1 MTVTKITL
9 IFSILFSPCLC
20 VSYPINLTVPLINTT
35 DYLNSYLIKYNM
47 SLSNIS
53 QTVFETNLLTVL
65 EHNLNYRFGKTTYT
79 KDLNHF
85 ASTDVLE
92 KSKHLKISK
101 LPLNMNGNKGVYREY
116 KPIRL
121 DNRVNL
127 VYYDNYDWRD
137 YGFRT
142 MVRDQGDCGSCWA
155 ITVVGA
161 LESRAAWYRG
171 ETIELSPQELVDCSL
186 KDYGCEGGWFDSAF
200 QYIAEKQNKWL
211 APERSYP
218 YTGRRQQCRL
228 SSPLGEDDGQCLH
241 GCHYK
246 SSDNKM
252 EHHTPPLKC
261 VGSERIPENEEVLK
275 EALVYHGPVAI
286 ALHVTQNLYLYSKGI
301 FADDSCNSNSL
312 NHAVL
317 LVGYG
322 RDLRTGLD
330 YWIIK
335 NSWGTDWG
343 EDGYFR
349 IQRGVN
355 MCGVAAYAVKPIID
369 Y

>member
-1 MTVTKITL
+1 MIIIKIVL
-9 IFSILFSPCLC
+9 IISLLLPPCFSVL
-20 VSYPINLTVPLINTT
+20 YPANLTVPLINTT
-35 DYLNSYLIKYNM
+35 DYLYSYLIKYNL
-47 SLSNIS
+47 SVSNIS
-53 QTVFETNLLTVL
+53 HNVFETNLLTVL
-65 EHNLNYRFGKTTYT
+65 EHNLNYRLGKTTYT

-85 ASTDVLE
+85 AGTDVSE

-101 LPLNMNGNKGVYREY
+101 IPLNMHGNRESFKEY

-121 DNRVNL
+121 DKRVNL
-127 VYYDNYDWRD
+127 VYYENYDWRD

-155 ITVVGA
+155 ITVAGA
-161 LESRAAWYRG
+161 LESRVAWYRG
-171 ETIELSPQELVDCSL
+171 ENIELSPQELVDCSL

-200 QYIAEKQNKWL
+200 QYIAEKPNKWL
-211 APERSYP
+211 VPEKSYM

-228 SSPLGEDDGQCLH
+228 SNPLAEESEHCLH

-246 SSDNKM
+246 LSNNKI
-252 EHHTPPLKC
+252 EHTPLLKC
-261 VGSERIPENEEVLK
+261 VGSERVPENEEILK
-275 EALVYHGPVAI
+275 EALVYHGPVAVAI
-286 ALHVTQNLYLYSKGI
+286 HVTQNLYLYSKGI
-301 FADDSCNSNSL
+301 YADDTCNSNNL

-322 RDLRTGLD
+322 RDPRTRLD

-335 NSWGTDWG
+335 NSWGVDWG
-343 EDGYFR
+343 EEGYFR

-355 MCGVAAYAVKPIID
+355 MCGVSSYAVKPIID